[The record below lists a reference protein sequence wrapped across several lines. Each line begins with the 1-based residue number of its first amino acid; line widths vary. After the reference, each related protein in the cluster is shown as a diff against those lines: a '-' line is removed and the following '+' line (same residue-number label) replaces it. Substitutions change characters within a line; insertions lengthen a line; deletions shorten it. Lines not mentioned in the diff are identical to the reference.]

1 MSAFFDSSMPSM
13 DGLPIQSGARLL
25 EAHRP
30 LEERAL
36 LRQQLRTVQEM
47 LEDLETRPAVGCRHT
62 MKKVIGVLRTQ
73 VARGSFR
80 TGPRDE
86 LMLSL
91 LVGELEHEAAR
102 PLPEVGHFRDQAEP
116 LIALL
121 MATT

>member
-13 DGLPIQSGARLL
+13 DELPIKSGAMLR
-25 EAHRP
+25 EARRP
-30 LEERAL
+30 PEERAL
-36 LRQQLRTVQEM
+36 LRQQLRIVQEM

-80 TGPRDE
+80 TGSRDE

-91 LVGELEHEAAR
+91 LVDELEHEAAR

-121 MATT
+121 MART

>member
-1 MSAFFDSSMPSM
+1 M
-13 DGLPIQSGARLL
+13 DELPIQRGAMLL
-25 EAHRP
+25 EVDRP
-30 LEERAL
+30 SEGRVQ
-36 LRQQLRTVQEM
+36 LRQQLRIVQEM
-47 LEDLETRPAVGCRHT
+47 LEDLETLPAVGCRHT

-80 TGPRDE
+80 TRPRDE
-86 LMLSL
+86 LMLSM
-91 LVGELEHEAAR
+91 LVGQLEHEAAR